1 MLPNYQR
8 LMLQSLREELAFFNM
23 QQFVI
28 VLFITALLTALF
40 VASQHERLEA
50 CARVIPIAV
59 IGGLFALG
67 RADLLMHRAGIY
79 ARTIEQS
86 LSDQGWESF
95 KMALPATRLL
105 PLYDVFGL
113 SLWLY
118 LLAWAERQAMHQLKG
133 RTRTVYLTATL
144 ALVVAGFVSIVIGAV
159 V

>member
-1 MLPNYQR
+1 
-8 LMLQSLREELAFFNM
+8 
-23 QQFVI
+23 
-28 VLFITALLTALF
+28 
-40 VASQHERLEA
+40 
-50 CARVIPIAV
+50 
-59 IGGLFALG
+59 
-67 RADLLMHRAGIY
+67 
-79 ARTIEQS
+79 